1 MRLPQAFGRSP
12 LVGGSLGPT
21 NALGSPPMP
30 SERTI
35 RRPALLCVAVLTA
48 LAVMPVA
55 DAAGAARPKQGATAL
70 KVVAKNRTTI
80 TLTWRVA
87 PVAKRWLA
95 ARKAT
100 AKPTFIVLRNGVPK
114 ARTKA
119 TRYQYTGLTCNKQYK
134 LEVAML
140 GPSGKAVARTGVKA
154 KTAICAAAA
163 APGGPRLTAPPRARR
178 RN

>member
-1 MRLPQAFGRSP
+1 
-12 LVGGSLGPT
+12 
-21 NALGSPPMP
+21 MP

-35 RRPALLCVAVLTA
+35 RRPALLCVAALTA

-55 DAAGAARPKQGATAL
+55 DAAGAARPNQGATAL
-70 KVVAKNRTTI
+70 KVVTKNRTSI
-80 TLTWRVA
+80 TLSWRVA

-95 ARKAT
+95 ARKVT

-119 TRYQYTGLTCNKQYK
+119 TRYRFTGLTCAKQYK

-140 GPSGKAVARTGVKA
+140 GPNGKAVTRTGVKA
-154 KTAICAAAA
+154 KTTTCTGTGTGGTAA
-163 APGGPRLTAPPRARR
+163 TARRRARR
-178 RN
+178 RTSRQAR